1 MIGKLFNHKG
11 IIIPNFFFQVLA
23 PEQREVDNNRV

>member
-11 IIIPNFFFQVLA
+11 VIPNFFFQVLA